1 MRQEITELSNYIAIK
16 EPLCYTEVDL
26 KNNLGNA
33 FQNLTELEVLIPS
46 KTATRVKCKD
56 CDNDHFENV
65 IEMND
70 KYYTKCEYSE
80 ESSIVEVTQPELNTY
95 VVNKPALLRWINR
108 ELKIN
113 NTASKINEYL
123 WAMGKL
129 KDKNLYLVTLNNFE
143 QAVEEAS
150 KVNTKNNLFIW
161 LGVNPQIG
169 YTSYEL
175 LSIQD
180 IISIKNNKLELLKL
194 PIKPKKSKAKGE
206 DIALD
211 KNIVLTKDNRLLLV
225 ANGNTYSHEEKIVPQ
240 AHRIVRFLYDQKDYE
255 IAYKSSELSEKL
267 GINPQRV
274 IPTRIKEINKICD
287 IYKVKQII
295 VSQPN
300 SKWILNP
307 DLSCCKQEISQ
318 K

>member
-1 MRQEITELSNYIAIK
+1 MRQKITELSNYIAIK
-16 EPLCYTEVDL
+16 EPLCYTEADL
-26 KNNLGNA
+26 KTNLGNA
-33 FQNLTELEVLIPS
+33 FQNLIDLEVLIPS

-56 CDNDHFENV
+56 CDNDHLENV
-65 IEMND
+65 IEMNG

-95 VVNKPALLRWINR
+95 EINKPALLKWINR
-108 ELKIN
+108 GLKIN
-113 NTASKINEYL
+113 SKSNKLTDNL

-129 KDKNLYLVTLNNFE
+129 KDRNLYLITLSELE
-143 QAVEEAS
+143 QTIEEAS
-150 KVNTKNNLFIW
+150 KANTDNNLFIW

-194 PIKPKKSKAKGE
+194 PIKPKNSKAKGE

-211 KNIVLTKDNRLLLV
+211 KNIVLTKDSRLLLV
-225 ANGNTYSHEEKIVPQ
+225 ASGNTYNHEEKIVPQ

-255 IAYKSSELSEKL
+255 TAFKSSELSEKL
-267 GINPQRV
+267 GINPHRV
-274 IPTRIKEINKICD
+274 IPTRIKEINRICD

-295 VSQPN
+295 VPQPN

-307 DLSCCKQEISQ
+307 DLTCCKQEISQ